1 MKKILIFLLLILS
14 VACDDQRKNFDGGII
29 PPVPVNFSEVNSA
42 YDDYNSD
49 LPIIWNWKSF
59 SLIFSTNRNSFG
71 NDFDFIGYNC
81 SIESDLVTGEFS
93 LQTNSRNF
101 SMVDAINSP
110 NNELGPYFTRDLDY
124 HNYNYKEGGAGRFFY
139 TSDRNGNND
148 IYFTYYTIYG
158 YDFLP
163 SGDPAELTGINTG
176 FNEGYLTIHY
186 GETLGRESVYFTSDR
201 DNSYDIYRAVSE
213 ENKLID
219 QSPGLTVNKVEQ
231 LSSSADDK
239 CPYING
245 NMMVFTS
252 DRDGGFGG
260 FDLWYSLYDGQGWSA
275 PVNFGENINSE
286 YDEYRPVIVSTY
298 SGGFLND
305 MLIFSSNR
313 PGGKGLFDLYY
324 VGVTRRNGLLLL
336 D

>member
-1 MKKILIFLLLILS
+1 MLILS
-14 VACDDQRKNFDGGII
+14 VACNDKRKNFDRGII

-59 SLIFSTNRNSFG
+59 SLIFSTNRKSFG

-81 SIESDLVTGEFS
+81 EIESDLVTGEFS
-93 LQTNSRNF
+93 LRTDSRNF
-101 SMVDAINSP
+101 SMVDSINSP
-110 NNELGPYFTRDLDY
+110 NNELGPYFTHDIEY
-124 HNYNYKEGGAGRFFY
+124 HRYTYKASDAGRFFY
-139 TSDRNGNND
+139 TSDKNGNND
-148 IYFTYYTIYG
+148 IYFTYYTSID

-163 SGDPAELTGINTG
+163 SGDPAELTGLNTG

-186 GETLGRESVYFTSDR
+186 GESANRETVYFTSDR
-201 DNSYDIYRAVSE
+201 DGTYDIYRAVSE

-219 QSPGLTVNKVEQ
+219 QSSGLTVSKVGQ

-252 DRDGGFGG
+252 DREGGFGG
-260 FDLWYSLYDGQGWSA
+260 FDLWYSLNNGQGWSV

-286 YDEYRPVIVSTY
+286 YDEYRPIIVSTY
-298 SGGFLND
+298 REGFLND
-305 MLIFSSNR
+305 MMIFSSNR

-324 VGVTRRNGLLLL
+324 VGITHRNGMQYPP